1 MELFTINDDLSLEIE
16 PIVLLVPEFRKVW
29 EADKTKDKKAAQKK
43 FLYMYH
49 MCNFKSPYANK
60 SGVERHNEIVRD
72 YFNKKTWEPSKYV
85 QTAIDKYKSLATTA
99 EQRMLQDAIEMSAN
113 LSKHIRELNFN
124 DKNEKG
130 DFINDTNKAIG
141 YLKSLGPAVE
151 SLEKLRLKVEKGIN
165 EKNNNRANAE
175 LNIFDK

>member
-1 MELFTINDDLSLEIE
+1 MELFTINDDLSLKIE

-29 EADKTKDKKAAQKK
+29 EADKTKSKKDAQKK

-49 MCNFKSPYANK
+49 MCNFKSPYSNK
-60 SGVERHNEIVRD
+60 AGTERHDEIVRD
-72 YFNKKTWEPSKYV
+72 YFNKKTWVPSKYV
-85 QTAIDKYKSLATTA
+85 QAAIEKYKSLATTA
-99 EQRMLQDAIEMSAN
+99 EQKMLNDGIAMAMN

-130 DFINDTNKAIG
+130 DFINDTNKAIA

-165 EKNNNRANAE
+165 EKNNNRANVE
-175 LNIFDK
+175 LNMFDK